1 MGAFHTRAPMA
12 TRPSHLE
19 LGRLGE
25 RAALDLYRR
34 RGFEPKAMN
43 WRCRLGELD
52 LVVSD
57 GRTVVFCEVKARRGS
72 AFGGPFEAVHA
83 VKQRK
88 LRALA
93 QAFLVT
99 EGLDPPAVRFDV
111 ASVLVHGGVAQVEL
125 FEDAF

>member
-1 MGAFHTRAPMA
+1 MA
-12 TRPSHLE
+12 AHRSHLE

-25 RAALDLYRR
+25 RAALDRYRR
-34 RGFEPKAMN
+34 QGFEPLATN

-72 AFGGPFEAVHA
+72 AFGGPFDAVHA

-93 QAFLVT
+93 QAFLIA

-111 ASVLVHGGVAQVEL
+111 ASVLVRGTTVQVEL

>member
-1 MGAFHTRAPMA
+1 MA
-12 TRPSHLE
+12 TDRSGLE

-25 RAALDLYRR
+25 RAALDRYRS
-34 RGFEPKAMN
+34 RGFEPLAVN

-57 GRTVVFCEVKARRGS
+57 GRTLVFCEVKARRGA
-72 AFGGPFEAVHA
+72 AFGGPFDAVHSL
-83 VKQRK
+83 KQRK

-93 QAFLVT
+93 QAFLVS

-111 ASVLVHGGVAQVEL
+111 ASVVVHGSRAQVEL